1 MKGLNKYLFV
11 YKKVAHFSQHTS
23 KIYKVSLLA
32 IMIIII
38 SSIVMIMMI
47 ITMYLFRTS
56 N

>member
-1 MKGLNKYLFV
+1 MKGVNKYLFV
-11 YKKVAHFSQHTS
+11 YKKVANFSRHTS
-23 KIYKVSLLA
+23 KIYKVSSLA

-38 SSIVMIMMI
+38 GSIMMIMMI